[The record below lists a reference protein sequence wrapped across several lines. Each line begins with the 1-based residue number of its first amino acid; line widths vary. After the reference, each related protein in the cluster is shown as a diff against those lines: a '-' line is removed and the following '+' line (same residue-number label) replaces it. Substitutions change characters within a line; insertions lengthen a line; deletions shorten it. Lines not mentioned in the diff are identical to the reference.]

1 MTFVIHFAPR
11 MIKPMVQHMGDTFQ
25 ILTDLDYLTNHSS
38 MKLSSFL
45 QIERNV
51 FITTGI
57 FTRVDYLRINKS
69 YHRNFRILQLIPW
82 LFLPTQSL

>member
-1 MTFVIHFAPR
+1 MPFMITFT
-11 MIKPMVQHMGDTFQ
+11 VQHTGDTFP

-51 FITTGI
+51 FIITGT
-57 FTRVDYLRINKS
+57 FTRVDYLRIKQINLTIEIS
-69 YHRNFRILQLIPW
+69 EFCN
-82 LFLPTQSL
+82 